1 MTDGTPTLPKIAV
14 FIGSTRP
21 GRLGRAVGEWAN
33 ELARH
38 RDDATFEILDL
49 ADFDLV
55 LLDDPVQPGSGKG
68 PYARAETQVWSE
80 RIKQFDGFLWV
91 TPEYNHGVP
100 GAMKN
105 ALDLIYPEWMHK
117 TVGFVGY
124 GYDGG
129 VRSIEQWRTIVAAV
143 HLHAVRSQV
152 SLSLIHDWKDGVFTP
167 IDRRAGE
174 LTGVLNQ
181 LVALTNALRVLR

>member
-1 MTDGTPTLPKIAV
+1 MTDDAPTLPQIAV

-21 GRLGRAVGEWAN
+21 GRRGRAVGEWAY
-33 ELARH
+33 EIARQ
-38 RDDATFEILDL
+38 RTDAAFEIIDL
-49 ADFDLV
+49 VDFDLV
-55 LLDDPVQPGSGKG
+55 LLDDPVQPGSANGQ
-68 PYARAETQVWSE
+68 YARAETRAWSE
-80 RIKQFDGFLWV
+80 RISQFDGFLWV

-105 ALDLIYPEWMHK
+105 ALDLLYPEWMNK

-152 SLSLIHDWKDGVFTP
+152 SLALYGDWSGEEFTP
-167 IDRRAGE
+167 TERRPRE
-174 LTGVLNQ
+174 LTNVLNQ
-181 LVALTNALRVLR
+181 LVALTNAVRVLR